1 MLTDEIIEKM
11 IQDAQDRK
19 DDALADG
26 NVGYYYW
33 DGYIVALEAIQF
45 KLSVDDSSV
54 DYSDFVIGDGKV
66 IEIEFNVWTLY
77 LNLNLYS
84 KKNQ

>member
-26 NVGYYYW
+26 NESYYYW
-33 DGYIVALEAIQF
+33 DGYIAALEAIQF

-66 IEIEFNVWTLY
+66 IQIEFNV
-77 LNLNLYS
+77 
-84 KKNQ
+84 